1 MRSDSPSE
9 AISETIADTIS
20 VALCTYNGARF
31 LEEQLASLQA
41 QERCPD
47 ELVVCDDRSTD
58 KTVPLLEAFARA
70 ASFPVRIHV
79 NPVNLGSTMNFD
91 RAMRLCAGNLIA
103 FCDQDDVWHSTRL
116 SACAGAFR
124 DDPRLGLVFSNG
136 ELIDEMGTP
145 LPGRLSDKFTFG
157 PAIRERIHHGDML
170 PLIRYRFVT
179 GATVMFRAHLREY
192 ICPAAGE
199 WLHDG
204 WIAACASCLANIG
217 FLDEPLIQYRI
228 HPQQQV
234 GTGPGQ
240 RQKPFSELAR
250 EHWLGSDWH
259 RRETGLL
266 LDCVRRIPAPLRTV
280 AADDFEQQHAFLSMR
295 ITLPGRRWQRVSKIA
310 PFRAD
315 YKRRASGWKSML
327 LDFLLPKQHD
337 ETGSAE
343 SAHFSALRSR

>member
-1 MRSDSPSE
+1 MPSDAPPE
-9 AISETIADTIS
+9 AITETIS

-31 LEEQLASLQA
+31 LEGQLASLQA

-47 ELVVCDDRSTD
+47 ELVVCDDRSMD
-58 KTVPLLEAFARA
+58 KTVPLLEAFART

-91 RAMRLCAGNLIA
+91 RAMRLCAGKLIA

-116 SACAGAFR
+116 SACAGAFH

-136 ELIDEMGTP
+136 QLIDETGTRI
-145 LPGRLSDKFTFG
+145 PGQLWDKFTFDST
-157 PAIRERIHHGDML
+157 IRERIQRGDML
-170 PLIRYRFVT
+170 PLVRYRFVT
-179 GATVMFRAHLREY
+179 GATVMFRAQLRGY

-204 WIAACASCLANIG
+204 WIAACAACLAG
-217 FLDEPLIQYRI
+217 VRFLDEPLIQYRI
-228 HPQQQV
+228 HPEQQV
-234 GTGPGQ
+234 GTGPGP
-240 RQKPFSELAR
+240 RQKPLAEFAR

-259 RRETGLL
+259 RQEIELL
-266 LDCVRRIPAPLRTV
+266 LDCVRRIPAPLRT
-280 AADDFEQQHAFLSMR
+280 AAVDDFERQHAFLNMR
-295 ITLPGRRWQRVSKIA
+295 LTLPGRRWARASKMA

-327 LDFLLPKQHD
+327 LDFLLPKQDD
-337 ETGSAE
+337 ETGSAAA
-343 SAHFSALRSR
+343 AHFSALRVR